1 MNIQVKY
8 QPEKVVKNI
17 PENYFQENL
26 QFNPQQLILNMK
38 VNWIVDTIL
47 LTVMIWPAIIVMMTM
62 TVDS

>member
-17 PENYFQENL
+17 LENYSQENL